1 MHPPILLLVIIK
13 CLSVAQPTVE
23 YLHVSV
29 DYYDGF
35 TSVTNI
41 IGLKG
46 WSGEF
51 NVTICVAR
59 SSMSMLEVLVNGEPV
74 EYRTVELEG
83 ATAFLIP
90 FNGDGEISISFVSDY
105 LVGKALDTWSISY
118 RIIVETPAWEV
129 TATLRLPALSA
140 LTSFNSTGSLRIVH
154 STDYLTLVLL
164 DSMKETLDFTFF
176 FTRKPTIESLLNEFL
191 PLIGAAGLSF
201 LAGLIIALK
210 IRKPALETAL
220 ELLPRNEAFIVR
232 LIDEAGPLTQSDIQ
246 RAMKIP
252 KSSLSRIL
260 ESMEERGVI
269 KRIPYSGS
277 KLVMPGPKVK
287 KIKGR

>member
-1 MHPPILLLVIIK
+1 MHNPILCVIIA
-13 CLSVAQPTVE
+13 CLSATQPSVE

-29 DYYDGF
+29 DFYNGF
-35 TSVTNI
+35 ASVTNI

-51 NVTICVAR
+51 NVTVCVDR
-59 SSMSMLEVLVNGEPV
+59 RSMSMLEVLVNGEQA
-74 EYRTVELEG
+74 EYRTIEMEG
-83 ATAFLIP
+83 ATSFLIP
-90 FNGDGEISISFVSDY
+90 FEGDGEISISFVSDY
-105 LVGKALDTWSISY
+105 LVGKALDMWSISY
-118 RIIVETPAWEV
+118 RVRVEIPSREV
-129 TATLRLPALSA
+129 TATVRLPALSA
-140 LTSFNSTGSLRIVH
+140 LTSFNTTGSLRVFH
-154 STDYLTLVLL
+154 STDYLTLMVY
-164 DSMKETLDFTFF
+164 DSTRETLDFTFF
-176 FTRKPTIESLLNEFL
+176 FTREPTIENLLFEFL
-191 PLIGAAGLSF
+191 PLIGAAGLAF

-210 IRKPALETAL
+210 MRKPALDTAL

-232 LIDEAGPLTQSDIQ
+232 LLEEAGPMTQSDIQ

-269 KRIPYSGS
+269 KRIPHGGS